1 VGIRELQAGRVAAT
15 GSAETASAKRDT
27 ARAMSQENVEVV
39 RRSQDAW
46 NRRDLTTWLA
56 SFRSD
61 GEIDWSRSR
70 GPLKG
75 VYRGRHELEVFWD
88 AFWST
93 FEDVQVELHG
103 FTEVGSEVVV
113 PNTAHIRGRQGIE
126 VTAKSAF
133 VWTVENGKIT
143 RLRLFQ
149 ERAEALEA
157 AGLQE

>member
-1 VGIRELQAGRVAAT
+1 L
-15 GSAETASAKRDT
+15 
-27 ARAMSQENVEVV
+27 
-39 RRSQDAW
+39 AW
-46 NRRDLTTWLA
+46 F
-56 SFRSD
+56 SPD

-75 VYRGRHELEVFWD
+75 VYRGQGELEVFWD

-93 FEDVQVELHG
+93 FEDVQVEMQG

-126 VTAKSAF
+126 VVARSTF
-133 VWTVENGKIT
+133 VFTIENGHIT

-157 AGLQE
+157 VGLRE

>member
-1 VGIRELQAGRVAAT
+1 
-15 GSAETASAKRDT
+15 
-27 ARAMSQENVEVV
+27 V
-39 RRSQDAW
+39 RRYNEAW
-46 NRRDLTTWLA
+46 NGRDLTKWLA
-56 SFRSD
+56 WFSPD

-75 VYRGRHELEVFWD
+75 VYRGHGELEVLWD

-93 FEDVQVELHG
+93 FEDVQVEMHS

-126 VTAKSAF
+126 VVARSTF
-133 VWTVENGKIT
+133 VFTVENGHIT

-157 AGLQE
+157 VGLRE